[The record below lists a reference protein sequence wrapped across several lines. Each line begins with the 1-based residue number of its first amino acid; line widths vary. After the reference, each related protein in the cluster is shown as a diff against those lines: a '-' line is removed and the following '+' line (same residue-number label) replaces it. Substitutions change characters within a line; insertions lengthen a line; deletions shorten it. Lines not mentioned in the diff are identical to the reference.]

1 MGMLIDGA
9 WIDDDAKYR
18 NPEGGAFV
26 RAESVFRSWIT
37 ADGSSGFPAESGR
50 YHLFLAPNC
59 PWAHRT
65 QIVRYLKGLEDMISI
80 TLSDLPRVRSWA
92 YSEGIGRDLVPVDGV
107 FELHQAYLAAD
118 PGYTGRVTVPTLF
131 DKREW
136 TVVSNESSEIV
147 RMLNTEFDGLGAIRA
162 RPLPRRNRAPEI
174 DAFNARIYETVNN
187 GVYRTG
193 FAKTQAAYEDACNAL
208 FDTLDWLDEV
218 LGCAA
223 LSLRRAA
230 DRGRLAAVPD
240 PGPLRLRLSRPF
252 QVQQAADRGLSQPVE
267 LSARALSAPR
277 HRRADRHPGHQAR
290 LLRRHA
296 AREPDRDRAARPG
309 HRPHDAARPRP
320 PAQGGLSP
328 TPGRAGTRRSFPRG
342 RPRTPPCP
350 AG

>member
-37 ADGSSGFPAESGR
+37 ADGSSGFPAEPGR

-65 QIVRYLKGLEDMISI
+65 QIVRYLKGLEDKISI

-92 YSEGIGRDLVPVDGV
+92 YSEGIGRDLEPVDGV

-118 PGYTGRVTVPTLF
+118 PAYTGRVTVPTLF

-147 RMLNTEFDGLGAIRA
+147 RMLNTEFDGLGAI
-162 RPLPRRNRAPEI
+162 PLDLYPEDLRPEI

-193 FAKTQAAYEDACNAL
+193 FAKTQAAYEGACNAL

-218 LGCAA
+218 LGERRYLCGERLTEADWRLYPTLIRFDFVYHGHFKCNRRRIEDYPN
-223 LSLRRAA
+223 LSNYLRELYQLPGIAERTDIPGIKRGYYA
-230 DRGRLAAVPD
+230 DMPHVNPTRIVPL
-240 PGPLRLRLSRPF
+240 GPDIDLTTP
-252 QVQQAADRGLSQPVE
+252 
-267 LSARALSAPR
+267 
-277 HRRADRHPGHQAR
+277 H
-290 LLRRHA
+290 
-296 AREPDRDRAARPG
+296 DRDRLRKAA
-309 HRPHDAARPRP
+309 
-320 PAQGGLSP
+320 
-328 TPGRAGTRRSFPRG
+328 
-342 RPRTPPCP
+342 
-350 AG
+350 